1 MELIIKP
8 QKTLRID
15 WRELWAYRELFYFFA
30 WRDIKARYKQT
41 AIGIAWAIL
50 QPFIMMVVFTLFFN
64 KVVGIQSGAIPY
76 AIFSYTGLL
85 FWNYFSQA
93 LNRSSES
100 LVANQG
106 IITKTYFP
114 RVIAPISATIVAAID
129 FCFAGVIFVGLM
141 AYFRIVPG
149 LEGVLLFFPMLFVS
163 FIAASGLGMFLSAL
177 NVKYRDVRQ
186 ALPFFIQT
194 LLFLTPVIYP
204 VSMVPERFQ
213 WLLYLNPMTGVITTM
228 RATLLHEG
236 VIDWSLVSISIV
248 SALALFVL
256 GFVYF
261 KRREREFADII

>member
-1 MELIIKP
+1 MELVIKP
-8 QKTLRID
+8 QKRLKVD
-15 WRELWAYRELFYFFA
+15 WKELWSYRELFYFFA

-194 LLFLTPVIYP
+194 LLFITPVIYP

-213 WLLYLNPMTGVITTM
+213 WLLYLNPMTGVITVM
-228 RATLLHEG
+228 RSTLLHEG
-236 VIDWSLVSISIV
+236 AVDWGLVGISV
-248 SALALFVL
+248 MSAGTLLIGGL
-256 GFVYF
+256 IYF
-261 KRREREFADII
+261 KRKEREFADII